1 MRLRTLI
8 GLVCHAGVA
17 VHAFLALDAYAQT
30 GRAAGNWHC
39 SCPGGPRE
47 VPNSI
52 NSGPPDCRKVCF
64 PGSGG
69 GSGGSSGGFT
79 PLQQM
84 QLNMAGQAG
93 ALLGNAIR
101 EAIFGSPQQAANRAA
116 QEAAERAQAEARRA
130 EQQRALEE
138 EERRQ
143 QAIRDRLL
151 AGLRSVGPSQAL
163 GIRSVDSGPALQ
175 FRLDETLAP
184 RLSEVP
190 ESSAMAQLTRAVYY
204 SVQAAHAGS
213 DEDAAVLADAAFN
226 ATIGVPVDLPVPP
239 DTQTVSI
246 DDADMRGLQD
256 ARGQYQRASAEA
268 QAALAAE
275 AEAEQQRAVAQLVLE
290 RARAGLVA
298 GERAFM
304 RSPSPDRKPRIVR
317 AQRIVREAEE
327 LLARQEKNVAEARSK
342 VTKAEPVVDEAA
354 RKALEQKL
362 RLQRIA
368 RAAGAF
374 QSGILEGS
382 LCMPSNA
389 DQYCANLQEQQA
401 ACIQNYHGGFR
412 IGERAKEAK
421 LRQAHAIGA
430 AARQSNNSLAGFE
443 HPRSA
448 GPCRT
453 RWLQSFYGGF
463 KGFPFNMAGR

>member
-275 AEAEQQRAVAQLVLE
+275 AEAEQQRAVA
-290 RARAGLVA
+290 
-298 GERAFM
+298 
-304 RSPSPDRKPRIVR
+304 PVR
-317 AQRIVREAEE
+317 A
-327 LLARQEKNVAEARSK
+327 SS
-342 VTKAEPVVDEAA
+342 
-354 RKALEQKL
+354 
-362 RLQRIA
+362 
-368 RAAGAF
+368 RASA
-374 QSGILEGS
+374 
-382 LCMPSNA
+382 PS
-389 DQYCANLQEQQA
+389 
-401 ACIQNYHGGFR
+401 
-412 IGERAKEAK
+412 
-421 LRQAHAIGA
+421 
-430 AARQSNNSLAGFE
+430 
-443 HPRSA
+443 
-448 GPCRT
+448 
-453 RWLQSFYGGF
+453 
-463 KGFPFNMAGR
+463 